1 MVFLPKV
8 SFLRAKWPLF
18 VKFCIVMGKKR
29 QALLKSKHQ
38 LFASVGTTP
47 LVCYFFELQI
57 GRWLKQFLL
66 QYCLGETQGV
76 KIGRLFLETVSRL
89 FLIMT
94 FSLANSEV
102 VCEKLGNTGE
112 ALPYPSLPVIIP
124 SAWQHTCRGGMCAM
138 EEEGN

>member
-1 MVFLPKV
+1 MAFICEVLHCDGQEEASTSEIKASTLCV
-8 SFLRAKWPLF
+8 CGHHTIS
-18 VKFCIVMGKKR
+18 
-29 QALLKSKHQ
+29 LL
-38 LFASVGTTP
+38 
-47 LVCYFFELQI
+47 FFELQI
-57 GRWLKQFLL
+57 GRWLRQFLL

-102 VCEKLGNTGE
+102 LCEKLGNTGE

-138 EEEGN
+138 EEKGN